1 MPVFTLVNNAHVTN
15 YWSTSP
21 SGTYNVGDT
30 ITLDSPAL
38 QHWYRLTG
46 WRIIWLNWPQSET
59 IIYNE
64 DVLIRPYTFSMPNN
78 DVTAE
83 AILGLVEYMLLMNDP
98 YYSYPPE
105 RVNPDGED
113 MRFTVE
119 TPTFTLSR
127 PTKTWYTFIWWA
139 GSNWSVPQLDVTI
152 PQGTAWDKVYYANW
166 EALEVQYT
174 VYHMLEG
181 GTTYTE
187 TLTGYSGTYTQAVA
201 HNYPWYEQYGQINQ
215 SIINGDWSTYVLI
228 SYRRV
233 TPVTWWWIMIN
244 GQALSKRYIN
254 WQEVQKVMV
263 NGSQVRPI

>member
-1 MPVFTLVNNAHVTN
+1 MPVFTLNTN
-15 YWSTSP
+15 PHIDTTGSSP
-21 SGTYNVGDT
+21 SGTYNVGDQIILDAYANRWYNFSGFE
-30 ITLDSPAL
+30 ITGNWTSYIESNSYVELTMPSFDITVDAL
-38 QHWYRLTG
+38 SSLIQYN
-46 WRIIWLNWPQSET
+46 ISMSDLN
-59 IIYNE
+59 
-64 DVLIRPYTFSMPNN
+64 
-78 DVTAE
+78 
-83 AILGLVEYMLLMNDP
+83 
-98 YYSYPPE
+98 YSYPPE
-105 RVNPDGED
+105 RVNPNVDYY
-113 MRFTVE
+113 TIE

-139 GSNWSVPQLDVTI
+139 GSNGTTPQLDVTI
-152 PQGTAWDKVYYANW
+152 PQWTAWDKVYYANW

>member
-1 MPVFTLVNNAHVTN
+1 MPVFTLNTN
-15 YWSTSP
+15 PHIDTTGSYP
-21 SGTYNVGDT
+21 SGTYNVGDE
-30 ITLDSPAL
+30 IRLEEDSAR
-38 QHWYRLTG
+38 WYRFEWFEITG
-46 WRIIWLNWPQSET
+46 GGTSYIITDPVYWESYYAFN
-59 IIYNE
+59 
-64 DVLIRPYTFSMPNN
+64 MPNY
-78 DVTAE
+78 DVSATPLSSL
-83 AILGLVEYMLLMNDP
+83 IQYNIVMNDP

-105 RVNPDGED
+105 RVNPNVDYY
-113 MRFTVE
+113 TIE

-139 GSNWSVPQLDVTI
+139 WSNWSVPQLDVTI
-152 PQGTAWDKVYYANW
+152 EQWTAWDKVYYANW
-166 EALEVQYT
+166 DALEVQYT

-215 SIINGDWSTYVLI
+215 RIINGDWSTYVMIL
-228 SYRRV
+228 YRRV